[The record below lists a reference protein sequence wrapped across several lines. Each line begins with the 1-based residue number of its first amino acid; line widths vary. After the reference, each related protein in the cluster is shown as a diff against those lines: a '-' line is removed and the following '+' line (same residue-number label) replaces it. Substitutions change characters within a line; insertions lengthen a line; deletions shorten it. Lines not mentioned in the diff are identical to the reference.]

1 MSDKI
6 KLTEEMLEEITGGMP
21 DVIWMADDLA
31 ALRLAESVEEIA
43 RIFDKKGLAFGADKA
58 ESIIRLASKG
68 KEKEVEKKL
77 F

>member
-1 MSDKI
+1 MSDKFQ
-6 KLTEEMLEEITGGMP
+6 LTEEMLEEITGGMP

-43 RIFDKKGLAFGADKA
+43 RIFDKKGLALGADKA
-58 ESIIRLASKG
+58 ERIIRLASK
-68 KEKEVEKKL
+68 KEEDKKL

>member
-1 MSDKI
+1 MSDKFQ
-6 KLTEEMLEEITGGMP
+6 LTEEMLEEITGGMP

-43 RIFDKKGLAFGADKA
+43 SIFDKKGLAFGADKA
-58 ESIIRLASKG
+58 ERIIRLASKG
-68 KEKEVEKKL
+68 IEKEEDKKL